1 MPSPRRSTRRKTKT
15 KEGEQYRKGLVT
27 QARRNK
33 TKTDLKNLVKN
44 LSMFNVTLKGKK
56 RAVLSQKY
64 NRGSLDD
71 ISDLLSG
78 FSLSKKSK
86 SKKSKSKKSRGNPIK
101 SVANNTRRVAK
112 RMLKK
117 NDFFQKQRLARH
129 NIFANNRAKMKQQQ
143 RIRDTAPASPK
154 FKFSSSRLL

>member
-86 SKKSKSKKSRGNPIK
+86 SKKSKSKSKSKKSRGNPIK

-117 NDFFQKQRLARH
+117 NDFFQK
-129 NIFANNRAKMKQQQ
+129 
-143 RIRDTAPASPK
+143 
-154 FKFSSSRLL
+154 